1 MVHSGRVFWESIRF
15 SKCPREKPLAPT
27 AALGYFFTEQ
37 SPHLRDGPAMID
49 FLANPFDPTG
59 FVPRWSCGAWSPALG
74 WLHIVSDLLIWL
86 AYFAIPCVLIV
97 IVRRRA
103 IPFQKLFV
111 LFSLF
116 IFSCGTTHL
125 IEAIIFY
132 EPIYRFAGVVKGLTA
147 LASWATVI
155 ALVGSIPKLLSIR
168 GPAEF
173 EREVALRMA
182 ELETA
187 NAALRLSE
195 ARFRQLADSMPQ
207 IVWTTDADDRI
218 DFQNRHVD
226 DVVGSLPRAEWI
238 NLVHPDDRQLYRDNW
253 AEARRMGEL
262 CQCEYRLRIATG
274 EYRWHLRRSIPSF
287 AGGAVEKWYSTA
299 TDIHDQKMAAESLR
313 ENRTMLRLILDSI
326 PIGVFWK
333 DRNSRYQGCNRVVAD
348 AMGVADPAEISG
360 LSDAELPSITV
371 AQSEQ
376 FLSVDREVME
386 SDRPRFHIVEPMSM
400 ADGSTIW
407 LDTNKMPLHD
417 GAGQVTGLLGTW
429 EDITERRNA
438 EREIREL
445 NADLEKRVSERTAQ
459 LEQTNKELES
469 FSYSVSHDLR
479 GPLRAVNGFSKILL
493 DDYRASLPTEAR
505 EYLDDIRAGAVRM
518 GRLIEDLL
526 AFSKF
531 GRKPLQKRL
540 VDVRKLVEECW
551 NEIRPKI
558 PGRILECHLHELP
571 TCSADRS
578 LLKQVFLNLLS
589 NAVKYTSKCERATV
603 EIGPLPEVD
612 GPGYYVRDNGVGFD
626 MRYAPKLFNVF
637 QRLHR
642 AEDYEGTGVGLAIVQ
657 RIVARHGGRVWAEA
671 APDRG
676 AKFFFTIPQE
686 IERYER

>member
-1 MVHSGRVFWESIRF
+1 M
-15 SKCPREKPLAPT
+15 T
-27 AALGYFFTEQ
+27 
-37 SPHLRDGPAMID
+37 D
-49 FLANPFDPTG
+49 FLVNPFDTTG
-59 FVPRWSCGAWSPALG
+59 FVPRWRCGAWSPALG

-86 AYFAIPCVLIV
+86 AYLAIPCVLIV

-111 LFSLF
+111 LFGLF

-132 EPIYRFAGVVKGLTA
+132 EPIYRFAGVVKWLTA
-147 LASWATVI
+147 LASWTTVI
-155 ALVGSIPKLLSIR
+155 ALAAALPKLMSIR

-173 EREVALRMA
+173 EREVALRTA
-182 ELETA
+182 ELEAA

-195 ARFRQLADSMPQ
+195 SRFRQLADSMPQ

-226 DVVGSLPRAEWI
+226 DMVGALPRNEWI
-238 NLVHPDDRQLYRDNW
+238 NLVHPDDRELYSRNW
-253 AEARRMGEL
+253 QDAQSRRES
-262 CQCEYRLRIATG
+262 CQCEYRLRLATG
-274 EYRWHLRRSIPSF
+274 DYRWHLRRSVPSF

-313 ENRTMLRLILDSI
+313 ENRAMLRLVLDSI

-348 AMGVADPAEISG
+348 AMGFADPADMCG
-360 LSDAELPSITV
+360 HSDAELPSITPE
-371 AQSEQ
+371 QSGQ
-376 FLSVDREVME
+376 ILRVDREVM
-386 SDRPRFHIVEPMSM
+386 DADQPRFHIVEPMSL

-417 GAGQVTGLLGTW
+417 AAGQVTGILGTW
-429 EDITERRNA
+429 EDITQQRNA

-445 NADLEKRVSERTAQ
+445 NADLEKRVAERTVQ
-459 LEQTNKELES
+459 LEQANHELEA

-479 GPLRAVNGFSKILL
+479 GPLRAVDGFSKILV
-493 DDYRASLPTEAR
+493 DDYGSALPDEAR
-505 EYLDDIRAGAVRM
+505 VYLGDIRAGAVRM

-526 AFSKF
+526 AFSKL
-531 GRKPLQKRL
+531 GRKPLHKRL
-540 VDVRKLVEECW
+540 VDVRELVEECW
-551 NEIRPKI
+551 NEVRPKI
-558 PGRILECHLHELP
+558 PGRVLECHLLVLP

-589 NAVKYTSKCERATV
+589 NAVKYTSKCERAIV
-603 EIGPLPEVD
+603 EIGALPEVD
-612 GPGYYVRDNGVGFD
+612 GPGYFVRDNGVGFD
-626 MRYAPKLFNVF
+626 MRYVSKLFNVF

-671 APDRG
+671 VPDRG
-676 AKFFFTIPQE
+676 ATFFLTVPQE
-686 IERYER
+686 IDPHER